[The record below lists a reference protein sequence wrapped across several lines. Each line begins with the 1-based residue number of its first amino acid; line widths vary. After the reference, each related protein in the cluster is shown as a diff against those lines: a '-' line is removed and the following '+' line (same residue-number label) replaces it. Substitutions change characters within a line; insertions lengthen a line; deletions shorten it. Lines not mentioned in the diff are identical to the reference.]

1 MSADAVDERRPV
13 AGNHSEEV
21 GMKTRWLA
29 CLAACVAVMPYP
41 GSAASAYPER
51 MVTLVVGA
59 APGSSGDM
67 LARLVAQRLTEKWK
81 QSVVVENRTGASGLL
96 AANQVLGAPA
106 NGYTLY
112 MSNDS
117 TAINPTMMK
126 TPPPDPRV
134 VFAPISL
141 LALID
146 FKLVVNAATPVQTVP
161 ELIAY
166 LKAAPG
172 KYSYASSGPKTPHHL
187 MAELFKHQAQ
197 VDVLHVPYRG
207 TAPAITAVLS
217 NSSLYAFSGFP
228 AVDGQIKAG
237 QLRALATTGDK
248 RNAGTP
254 DLPTVGETLKGF
266 SAASWWAMFVRAEV
280 PADIQAR
287 LAADVGSII
296 ADPQVSQRM
305 RDSGLEPVGGDPAHL
320 KRFLDAEIGKW
331 ARLPEGLIDKD

>member
-1 MSADAVDERRPV
+1 
-13 AGNHSEEV
+13 
-21 GMKTRWLA
+21 MKSRLIA
-29 CLAACVAVMPYP
+29 RLAAAAALLVAT
-41 GSAASAYPER
+41 AAPATAAYPER
-51 MVTLVVGA
+51 MVTIVVGA

-67 LARLVAQRLTEKWK
+67 LARLVAQRLSEKWK
-81 QSVVVENRTGASGLL
+81 QTVVVENKSGASGLL
-96 AANQVLGAPA
+96 ASNQVLGAPP
-106 NGYTLY
+106 NGYTIY

-117 TAINPTMMK
+117 TAINQSMMK
-126 TPPPDPRV
+126 SPPPDPRV

-146 FKLVVNAATPVQTVP
+146 FKLVVNAATPVHSVP

-187 MAELFKHQAQ
+187 MAELFRYQAG

-207 TAPAITAVLS
+207 TAPAITAVLG

-280 PADIQAR
+280 PADIQKR
-287 LAADVGSII
+287 LATDVEAVI
-296 ADPQVSQRM
+296 AEPAINQRM
-305 RDSGLEPVGGDPAHL
+305 RDSGLVPVGSDPAYL
-320 KRFLDAEIGKW
+320 TRFLGDEIEKW
-331 ARLPEGLIDKD
+331 ARLPEGMIEKD